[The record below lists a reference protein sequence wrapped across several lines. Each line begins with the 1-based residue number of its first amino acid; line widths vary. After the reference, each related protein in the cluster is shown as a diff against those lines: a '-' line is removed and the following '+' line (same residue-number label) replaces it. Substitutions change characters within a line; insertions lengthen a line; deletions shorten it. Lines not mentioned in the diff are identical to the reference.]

1 MTAIPTATAIAI
13 GIRRMIAPSAM
24 SANGSP
30 TPQPAKQVTRPSGI
44 NPATQAIHSVCRRS
58 TPVERRS
65 RKRIAIAPA
74 KRLPR
79 MPIQSGI
86 QIQPSQLG

>member
-1 MTAIPTATAIAI
+1 
-13 GIRRMIAPSAM
+13 M

-30 TPQPAKQVTRPSGI
+30 TPQPAKHVTRPSGI

-58 TPVERRS
+58 MPVKRRS
-65 RKRIAIAPA
+65 RNRIAIAPA